1 MADNKPELQ
10 RGLEARHIELIALGG
25 TIGVGLFMGA
35 ASTLKWAGPSVLLA
49 YIIAGLFVFFIMR
62 SMGEMLFLE
71 PVTGSFAVYAHRY
84 MSPFFGYLTAWS
96 YWFMWMAVGISE
108 ITAIGVYVQF
118 WFPEMAQWIP
128 ALIAVALVALANLA
142 AVRLYGEIEF
152 WFAMIK
158 VTTIIVMI
166 VIGLG
171 VIFFGFGNGGQV
183 LTITGNTGK
192 HANTTRGFMADNKP
206 ELQRGLEARHIELIA
221 LGGTIG
227 VGLFMGAAS
236 TLKWAGP
243 SVLLAYIIAGL
254 FVFFIMRS
262 MGEMLFLEPVTGSF
276 AVYAHRYMSPF
287 FGYLTAW
294 SYWFMWMA
302 VGISEITAIGV
313 YVQFWF
319 PEMAQWI
326 PALIAVALV
335 ALANLAA
342 VRLYGEIE
350 FWFAMIKVTTIIVMI
365 VIGLGVIFFG
375 FGNGGQSIG
384 FSNLTEHGG
393 FFAGG
398 WKGFLTALCIVV
410 ASYQGVELIGITAG
424 EAKNPQVTLRSAVG
438 KVLWRILI
446 FYVGAIFVI
455 VTIFPWNEIGSNGSP
470 FVLTFAKIG
479 ITAAAGIINFV
490 VLTAALSGCNS
501 GMYSCGR
508 MLYALA
514 KNRQLPAAM
523 AKVSRHGVPVA
534 GVAVSIAILLIG
546 SCLNYIIPNPQRV
559 FVYVYSASVLP
570 GMVPWFVILIS
581 QLRFRRAHKA
591 AIASHPF
598 RSILFPWAN
607 YVTMA
612 FLICVLIGMY
622 FNEDTR
628 MSLFVG
634 IIFMLAVTAIYKVFG
649 LNRHGKAHKLEE

>member
-1 MADNKPELQ
+1 MQTQHEDLWQITNQSYSVGWKLDISNSSPWGHHWRRPVYGGRQ
-10 RGLEARHIELIALGG
+10 YLEMGRAIRI
-25 TIGVGLFMGA
+25 VGLYHRRAIRLFHHAFNGRNVVPRTGYRFVRRLC
-35 ASTLKWAGPSVLLA
+35 ASLYEPVLWLSHRLVLL
-49 YIIAGLFVFFIMR
+49 
-62 SMGEMLFLE
+62 
-71 PVTGSFAVYAHRY
+71 
-84 MSPFFGYLTAWS
+84 
-96 YWFMWMAVGISE
+96 
-108 ITAIGVYVQF
+108 VYVD
-118 WFPEMAQWIP
+118 
-128 ALIAVALVALANLA
+128 
-142 AVRLYGEIEF
+142 
-152 WFAMIK
+152 
-158 VTTIIVMI
+158 
-166 VIGLG
+166 
-171 VIFFGFGNGGQV
+171 GG
-183 LTITGNTGK
+183 G
-192 HANTTRGFMADNKP
+192 D
-206 ELQRGLEARHIELIA
+206 
-221 LGGTIG
+221 
-227 VGLFMGAAS
+227 
-236 TLKWAGP
+236 
-243 SVLLAYIIAGL
+243 
-254 FVFFIMRS
+254 
-262 MGEMLFLEPVTGSF
+262 
-276 AVYAHRYMSPF
+276 
-287 FGYLTAW
+287 
-294 SYWFMWMA
+294 
-302 VGISEITAIGV
+302 SEITAIGV